1 MAEST
6 CRFPFSISMTTC
18 STVLALGMMPLCLLI
33 YTKLWVNSGM
43 IVIPFDNIGKSLLRQ
58 ISQHGPPPA
67 SPPPALLLPGWV
79 PRRGLDPAG
88 LCLSTAVVCAQ
99 LGFQDKPGLH
109 ANEGLK
115 TEFQTLTPWEN
126 PLVLH

>member
-1 MAEST
+1 MDQLLPWRTQVAVST

-58 ISQHGPPPA
+58 ISRCSSLAGSPGGAWTQLVFA
-67 SPPPALLLPGWV
+67 SPQ
-79 PRRGLDPAG
+79 R
-88 LCLSTAVVCAQ
+88 
-99 LGFQDKPGLH
+99 
-109 ANEGLK
+109 
-115 TEFQTLTPWEN
+115 
-126 PLVLH
+126 